1 MLLAVATR
9 VQLESPVVPQ
19 QKQVKLST
27 DGACIGNPGPGG
39 WACVLR
45 FGAHTGEIFGCEPQT
60 TNNRMELQAVIEGL
74 QALKEP
80 CAVIMS
86 TDSQYVQ
93 RGVTEWLAG
102 WKANGWRKS
111 KASRGS
117 RAVLNQDLW
126 EELDKRIGQHTIR
139 WHWVKGHAEDPDNI
153 RCDSLANRAARE
165 QIASNGIVRV

>member
-1 MLLAVATR
+1 MLLALAIR
-9 VQLESPVVPQ
+9 VQLESQGVTQ
-19 QKQVKLST
+19 QKHVTMST

-45 FGAHTGEIFGCEPQT
+45 FGSHIGEMFGCEAHT

-80 CAVIMS
+80 CEITIS

-102 WKANGWRKS
+102 WKASGWKKKKS
-111 KASRGS
+111 SKGS
-117 RAVLNQDLW
+117 RTVLNQDLW
-126 EELDKRIGQHTIR
+126 VELDKRIASHKVR
-139 WHWVKGHAEDPDNI
+139 WQWVKGHADDADNV
-153 RCDSLANRAARE
+153 RCDSLANKAARE
-165 QIASNGIVRV
+165 QIASNGIVRL